1 MTKWVA
7 LLRGI
12 NVGGNNLLPMKAL
25 KAELEALGA
34 EQVKT
39 YIQSGNVVFQHT
51 EAQADVL
58 AEKIAAAIQVTWGF
72 TPRVLLLSQQPF
84 LHALANNPFAE
95 AESEPSTLHLWF
107 LAEQAQNPDLERL
120 NQLQKNSEAWHLTD
134 NVFYLHAP
142 EGIGRSKL
150 AELIER
156 CLGVPATARNWRTAT
171 KIRDLLLAV

>member
-1 MTKWVA
+1 MSKWVA

-34 EQVKT
+34 MQVKT
-39 YIQSGNVVFQHT
+39 YIQSGNVVFQHA

-58 AEKIAAAIQVTWGF
+58 AEKITAAIQVTWGF
-72 TPRVLLLSQQPF
+72 APRVLLLSQQPF
-84 LHALANNPFAE
+84 LHALANNPFSE
-95 AESEPSTLHLWF
+95 AESDPSTLHLWF

-120 NQLQKNSEAWHLTD
+120 NQLQKNSEAWQLID
-134 NVFYLHAP
+134 SVFYLHAP

-150 AELIER
+150 AENVEK